1 MRIIPRELHIKDPYY
16 YDEVYAPSSEKREKD
31 PNFVSCF
38 GMPSAMVST
47 VGHDLHRFRRGLMS
61 NLFSKRSVLEL
72 SPILHEKNSKLMQ
85 RFERA
90 YVEERVLELSDAF
103 VAFTADLFSQYSR
116 GVSSGFLDH
125 DNFNNE
131 FRHAVHEM
139 TSLVHVLRFFPILV
153 VIQSSMPRWLLR
165 KLRPKMSSI
174 HDMQAL
180 VAHQSTPQNMKPAK
194 TSTKT
199 IFEALSDPSVVPP
212 EERSPRRLADE
223 GLSVI
228 IGGTEITTLAL
239 TFAAFY
245 LYQSQNKSLIMKL
258 RQELRS
264 VMPTPTTEASWTQL
278 EQLPYL
284 VRLRLS
290 IRPSP
295 PRAQPSPIQS
305 KPNQKLTCL
314 FFAYIRGE
322 S

>member
-1 MRIIPRELHIKDPYY
+1 
-16 YDEVYAPSSEKREKD
+16 
-31 PNFVSCF
+31 
-38 GMPSAMVST
+38 
-47 VGHDLHRFRRGLMS
+47 
-61 NLFSKRSVLEL
+61 
-72 SPILHEKNSKLMQ
+72 MQ

-90 YVEERVLELSDAF
+90 YEEERVLELSDAF
-103 VAFTADLFSQYSR
+103 AEFTADIISQYSW

-131 FRHAVHEM
+131 FRHAVREM
-139 TSLVHVLRFFPILV
+139 TSLIHVFRLCPILV
-153 VIQSSMPRWLLR
+153 VIQSFIPRWLLR

-180 VAHQSTPQNMKPAK
+180 VPKQSTPQNMKPVK

-199 IFEALSDPSVVPP
+199 LLEALSDPSVVPP

-245 LYQSQNKSLIMKL
+245 LDQSQNKPLIMKI
-258 RQELRS
+258 RQELRL

-290 IRPSP
+290 ICPPPKELSP
-295 PRAQPSPIQS
+295 AQPHT
-305 KPNQKLTCL
+305 K
-314 FFAYIRGE
+314 
-322 S
+322 